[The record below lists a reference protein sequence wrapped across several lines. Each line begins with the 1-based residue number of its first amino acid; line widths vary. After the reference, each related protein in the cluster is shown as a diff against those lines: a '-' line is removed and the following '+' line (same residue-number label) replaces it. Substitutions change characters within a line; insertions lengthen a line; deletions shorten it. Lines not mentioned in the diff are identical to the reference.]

1 MNENQRIYRTTS
13 ILPTT
18 ATTTTNPTTTNTN
31 GNVSNSTLGNFEYK
45 PPNNTGIILGIIG
58 GALNVV
64 GDALGYIGAI
74 IQLNIDV
81 NADFQSQV
89 NAFKSGQEKDK
100 MQEEID
106 DLKGQ
111 VKEIDDLKGQVKEI
125 DDLKGQV
132 KEIDDLKEQMKQLE
146 KIIKSNQN

>member
-18 ATTTTNPTTTNTN
+18 ATTTTHPTTTNTN

-45 PPNNTGIILGIIG
+45 PPNNTGVILGIIG
-58 GALNVV
+58 GALATV
-64 GDALGYIGAI
+64 GDALATIGAI
-74 IQLNIDV
+74 IQLDIDV

-89 NAFKSGQEKDK
+89 DAFKSDQEKDK
-100 MQEEID
+100 MQE
-106 DLKGQ
+106 
-111 VKEIDDLKGQVKEI
+111 EI

-146 KIIKSNQN
+146 KIIKGNQN

>member
-1 MNENQRIYRTTS
+1 MNDNKRIYRTTS

-18 ATTTTNPTTTNTN
+18 TNTN
-31 GNVSNSTLGNFEYK
+31 GNNSNSTLGNFEYK
-45 PPNNTGIILGIIG
+45 PPNNTGAILGIIG

-74 IQLNIDV
+74 IQLDIDV
-81 NADFQSQV
+81 SADFQSQV
-89 NAFKSGQEKDK
+89 DAFKSDQEKDK
-100 MQEEID
+100 MQE
-106 DLKGQ
+106 
-111 VKEIDDLKGQVKEI
+111 EI

>member
-18 ATTTTNPTTTNTN
+18 TNPTTTNPTTTNTN

-45 PPNNTGIILGIIG
+45 PPNNTGVILGIIG
-58 GALNVV
+58 AALSTV
-64 GDALGYIGAI
+64 GDAMQTVGAI
-74 IQLNIDV
+74 IQLDIDV
-81 NADFQSQV
+81 SADFQSQV
-89 NAFKSGQEKDK
+89 DAFKSDQEKDK
-100 MQEEID
+100 MRE
-106 DLKGQ
+106 
-111 VKEIDDLKGQVKEI
+111 EI

-146 KIIKSNQN
+146 KIIKGNQN

>member
-18 ATTTTNPTTTNTN
+18 ATTTTSPTTTNTN

-45 PPNNTGIILGIIG
+45 PPNNTGVILGIIG
-58 GALNVV
+58 AALSTV
-64 GDALGYIGAI
+64 GDAMQTIGAI
-74 IQLNIDV
+74 IQLDIDV
-81 NADFQSQV
+81 SADFQSQV
-89 NAFKSGQEKDK
+89 DAFKSDQEKDK

-111 VKEIDDLKGQVKEI
+111 VKEIDDLKEQVKQL
-125 DDLKGQV
+125 DDLKEQV
-132 KEIDDLKEQMKQLE
+132 KQLDDLKEQM
-146 KIIKSNQN
+146 